1 MYLKYLAEADPM
13 KLNINKKATACGL
26 FASGVIAGYT
36 VSRMAGP
43 LKKHLLSFK
52 DSAESL
58 NGYKI
63 APTIPEFDSTGPL
76 DDLGLD
82 LAMNE

>member
-1 MYLKYLAEADPM
+1 M
-13 KLNINKKATACGL
+13 KLRINKKATACGL
-26 FASGVIAGYT
+26 FASGLIAGYT
-36 VSRMAGP
+36 ASRMAGP
-43 LKKHLLSFK
+43 LKKHLASVK
-52 DSAESL
+52 QSAESL